1 MECVSCTLHHC
12 AVRGA
17 LCTAAFCLPQLRGQ
31 VFDQHACAHLF
42 CICYV
47 CVSTDTGA
55 VCGKNY
61 DMWRSRFTHSNHS
74 SLPSLLS
81 GLQRGMSG
89 LWECQCAES
98 AGGEQWLRCA
108 ASLFG
113 RLHAAFQ
120 RGPPSAFGSV
130 SLVDQAFAW
139 WSVTRCAH
147 TACSSS
153 GLWGAAHY
161 PAVIGAWALADQRC
175 PADCGALVIFHPLKL
190 CSLCLLACPC
200 LSLLAWLLQLCL
212 WTWRERL
219 DVCLCY

>member
-1 MECVSCTLHHC
+1 MCFMYVASLCSSWCLVHC
-12 AVRGA
+12 SVLFTTVTGTGVWSAC
-17 LCTAAFCLPQLRGQ
+17 LCTFVLHMLRMC
-31 VFDQHACAHLF
+31 QHRHGG
-42 CICYV
+42 
-47 CVSTDTGA
+47 SMW
-55 VCGKNY
+55 KNY

-153 GLWGAAHY
+153 GLWGAADY

-200 LSLLAWLLQLCL
+200 LFLLAWLLQLCP

-219 DVCLCY
+219 YVCLCY